1 MIGDSDIMK
10 IAIAGQMASGK
21 TTLAEQ
27 LQQELE
33 SLDYRVVRH
42 SLGRQVK
49 QIGIDL
55 FGMTVKDRPLLQK
68 IGMKMR
74 EIRPDVWIEYVN
86 RSIEEDFAADK
97 YDVAIV
103 DDVRFINEANFFKD
117 NDWQVIR
124 LRIDEE
130 LQQTRLQKT
139 YEDWEV
145 HWNNREDPS
154 ETEVS
159 QIPDESLWMD
169 MMADDSDDALIHVLG
184 NLETIS

>member
-1 MIGDSDIMK
+1 MK

-42 SLGRQVK
+42 SLGFKVK
-49 QIGIDL
+49 QIGSDL
-55 FGMTVKDRPLLQK
+55 FGMTIKDRPLLQK

-74 EIRPDVWIEYVN
+74 EIRPAVWIEYVN

-103 DDVRFINEANFFKD
+103 DDVRFINEANFFNE

-130 LQQTRLQKT
+130 LQQSRLQKT
-139 YEDWEV
+139 YEDGKF
-145 HWNNREDPS
+145 
-154 ETEVS
+154 T
-159 QIPDESLWMD
+159 
-169 MMADDSDDALIHVLG
+169 G
-184 NLETIS
+184 TIVRTPVKLKLSRFQKKVYGWI

>member
-1 MIGDSDIMK
+1 MK

-21 TTLAEQ
+21 TTLADQ
-27 LQQELE
+27 LQTELE
-33 SLDYRVVRH
+33 DLDYRVARH
-42 SLGRQVK
+42 SLASKVK
-49 QIGIDL
+49 QIGSDL
-55 FGMTVKDRPLLQK
+55 FGMTEKDRPLLQK

-74 EIRPDVWIEYVN
+74 EIRPAVWIEYVN
-86 RSIEEDFAADK
+86 RSIEKDLAADK

-103 DDVRFINEANFFKD
+103 DDVRFINEANFFND
-117 NDWQVIR
+117 NEWQVIR
-124 LRIDEE
+124 LRIDED
-130 LQQTRLQKT
+130 LQQARLQKT

-154 ETEVS
+154 ETEVI

-169 MMADDSDDALIHVLG
+169 IIAHDSDDALIHVLG